1 MKLVWWIFILVLTS
15 HAQGFFIPPRIVAS
29 LSEEESTVAD
39 RVVALDLEAKV
50 LEMVLKKMADTA
62 DLNRMTLKRRQY
74 DRLVRMQ

>member
-1 MKLVWWIFILVLTS
+1 MVITTTS

-29 LSEEESTVAD
+29 LSEEENTVAD
-39 RVVALDLEAKV
+39 RVVAVDLEVKV

-62 DLNRMTLKRRQY
+62 DLNRITLKRRQY

>member
-1 MKLVWWIFILVLTS
+1 MKLAWWISIFVITS
-15 HAQGFFIPPRIVAS
+15 HVQGFFIPPRIVAS
-29 LSEEESTVAD
+29 LSEENTVAD
-39 RVVALDLEAKV
+39 KVVALDLEAKV